1 MPLERTPRGV
11 SSSMASARYR
21 IIVPSAA
28 MESLGWRSR
37 VTHVSPTASRAV
49 LLKRCEGASA
59 AIIGKLAYS
68 DSDFPKVA
76 PTLLEALSQLRSAG
90 VKLIADFSDD
100 RTGNPLRGRFDW
112 QIANLADLLVAST
125 PELAEVLRSFSPVPA
140 RVITDPVEGKRG
152 EPRESGV
159 SAAAEGPVRLLWFG
173 HWNKVPGLAPG
184 LAQLDRSTS
193 SKRLSLVIVTSPGF
207 GAEQV
212 AQEVDGRWRTTGS
225 ACTFRPW
232 SVAAV
237 FDELARCDAVVI
249 PAEPNNRRDA
259 VRSPNRFTE
268 SAWAG
273 RFVIAHPLPSYQG
286 LADFGWVGKDLGTGL
301 SEFLADGIEARR
313 RVLAG
318 QDYIARHF
326 TPSVIANAWNEALV
340 STGIGVRNE

>member
-1 MPLERTPRGV
+1 
-11 SSSMASARYR
+11 MASARYR
-21 IIVPSAA
+21 IIIPSAA

-37 VTHVSPTASRAV
+37 ATHVSPTANRTV

-68 DSDFPKVA
+68 DSDFAKVA
-76 PTLLEALSQLRSAG
+76 PTLLEVLSELRSAG

-100 RTGNPLRGRFDW
+100 RTGNPVRGRFDW

-140 RVITDPVEGKRG
+140 RIITDPVEGKRG
-152 EPRESGV
+152 EPRETGV
-159 SAAAEGPVRLLWFG
+159 SATAEGPVRLLWFG

-184 LAQLDRSTS
+184 LAQLNRSPS
-193 SKRLSLVIVTSPGF
+193 SKPLSLVVVTAPGF

-212 AQEVDGRWRTTGS
+212 VQELDDRWRRTGS

-232 SVAAV
+232 SVSAV

-249 PAEPNNRRDA
+249 PADPNNPRDA
-259 VRSPNRFTE
+259 VRSHNRFTE

-273 RFVIAHPLPSYQG
+273 RFVIAHPLPSYQA
-286 LADFGWVGKDLGTGL
+286 LAEFGWVGEDLGMGL
-301 SEFLADGIEARR
+301 SALLEDGADAKRR
-313 RVLAG
+313 ILAG
-318 QDYIARHF
+318 QDYIAKHF
-326 TPSVIANAWNEALV
+326 TPSMIANAWNEALV
-340 STGIGVRNE
+340 AAIESR